1 MVVLYHRN
9 IAQGSSQS
17 PDEELYRGDVNPR
30 LGARNRRLEILCE
43 AAVSI
48 EPSQGSFDDP
58 AARQQLKAGGVSG
71 AFDDLDGP
79 LAEFGESLMQVGA
92 SVDTVGEEMAQ
103 PGKQLVDGLD
113 DQHGTIAILDIS
125 GVHLGADQQTA
136 SIGHNVALTPFDLLG
151 RIVPPRP
158 AALGGLDRLTVDD
171 PADGLASRPA
181 ASRACSSN
189 AKLIFSNEP
198 SSRQS

>member
-9 IAQGSSQS
+9 IAQGTSQS

-30 LGARNRRLEILCE
+30 LGARNRRLEILCQ

-58 AARQQLKAGGVSG
+58 AARQQLKAGSVSG

-79 LAEFGESLMQVGA
+79 LAEFGESFMQVGA

-113 DQHGTIAILDIS
+113 DQHRTIAILDI
-125 GVHLGADQQTA
+125 GVGRLGAAQRTA
-136 SIGHNVALTPFDLLG
+136 RFGHMVPLPPFVLLA

-171 PADGLASRPA
+171 PRRRARLAAGRLP
-181 ASRACSSN
+181 R
-189 AKLIFSNEP
+189 LQQ
-198 SSRQS
+198 QSKNDLLKQA